1 MVGGLP
7 LVVLRRVRAAI
18 GAASFSILA
27 LFVVVVGVVVNT
39 MLFSATQP
47 QSPRASSAAGIG
59 GVALLLACVAI
70 AVIVLCVG
78 PWWRRKRLR
87 GA

>member
-1 MVGGLP
+1 
-7 LVVLRRVRAAI
+7 
-18 GAASFSILA
+18 

-39 MLFSATQP
+39 MLFSAAQP
-47 QSPRASSAAGIG
+47 QGARASSAASVG

-78 PWWRRKRLR
+78 PRWRRKRLR